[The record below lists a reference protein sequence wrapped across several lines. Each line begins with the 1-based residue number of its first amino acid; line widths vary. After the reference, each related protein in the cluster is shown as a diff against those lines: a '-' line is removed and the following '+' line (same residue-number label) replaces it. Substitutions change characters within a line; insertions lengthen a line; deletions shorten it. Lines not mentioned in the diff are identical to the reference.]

1 MTTEKNYISYSENT
15 DPIFDNEGNE
25 IGEEKYILIDL
36 VYVCSEDR
44 RKGIARKMIEELLP
58 ELKSQPLP
66 VKLVALPKE
75 KSIDQDDLVYFYESL
90 GFSPSETQ
98 GCSGV
103 IMEL

>member
-1 MTTEKNYISYSENT
+1 MNEKNYISYSEQC

-25 IGEEKYILIDL
+25 IAEEKYILIDL
-36 VYVCSEDR
+36 VYVCPEDR
-44 RKGIARKMIEELLP
+44 KKGIARKMIVELIS
-58 ELKSQPLP
+58 ELKKQPLA

-75 KSIDQDDLVYFYESL
+75 KSIDQDALVSFYESV
-90 GFSPSETQ
+90 GFSVSDEQ